1 MLFFFGLCMS
11 GVAGPLTGLRRTDSV
26 FVVSE
31 LFVDLIF
38 DEDSERVLNSF
49 GGLVTNKD
57 PMA

>member
-1 MLFFFGLCMS
+1 MS